1 MSQEY
6 VVATVDQ
13 VPAGKHIIVHVRGR
27 EIGLF
32 NIDGKYYALPNA
44 CFHQNGPLCRGAISG
59 TVVVN
64 AKTEWKRTW
73 AMQGEVVV
81 CPWHSLEFHVPT
93 GQCLAYPKRKR
104 PLGPSRPKAIKSQS
118 PCSWPFGATAKATA
132 MLSVDDNFRNPYC
145 GFTFSPKIS
154 LCRTD
159 LIRSER
165 RRRAKQG
172 HPSAGWSLRRC

>member
-93 GQCLAYPKRKR
+93 GQCLAYPKRKL
-104 PLGPSRPKAIKSQS
+104 PTWPVKAEGDQI
-118 PCSWPFGATAKATA
+118 TVT
-132 MLSVDDNFRNPYC
+132 M
-145 GFTFSPKIS
+145 
-154 LCRTD
+154 
-159 LIRSER
+159 
-165 RRRAKQG
+165 
-172 HPSAGWSLRRC
+172 